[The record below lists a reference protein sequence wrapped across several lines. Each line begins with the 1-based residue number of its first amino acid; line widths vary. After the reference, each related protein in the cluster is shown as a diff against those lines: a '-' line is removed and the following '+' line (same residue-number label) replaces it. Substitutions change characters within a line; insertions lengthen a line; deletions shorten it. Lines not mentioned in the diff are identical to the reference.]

1 MQLNIKHSKN
11 KYSDFLLIESTPTI
25 IADMPAYRL
34 VYSESGRKTL
44 CIVIIKENTA
54 YHILYRAEP
63 TKYSIYL
70 SAVQKMIDSFE
81 FIFW

>member
-1 MQLNIKHSKN
+1 VQLYIKHSKN
-11 KYSDFLLIESTPTI
+11 KHSDFLLIELTPTI

-81 FIFW
+81 FIF